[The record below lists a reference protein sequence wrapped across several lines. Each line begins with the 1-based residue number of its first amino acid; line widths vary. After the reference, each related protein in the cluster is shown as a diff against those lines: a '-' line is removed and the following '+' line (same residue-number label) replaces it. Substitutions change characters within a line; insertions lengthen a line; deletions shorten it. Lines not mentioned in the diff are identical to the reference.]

1 MTIAALVDEL
11 NAGSSMALFGD
22 STHAAMERM
31 YPICRS
37 LTGAGVHATLDI
49 IEESLAHSSLALKRR
64 SVASGTQAFDWT
76 INEEWNVRDAFIA
89 DQQGRRVVDFRQHN
103 LHLVGYS
110 TPVRATMTLD
120 ELRPHLH
127 TMPDRPD
134 WIPYRTT
141 YYNRTWGFCLSDRQ
155 LQAMA
160 DEDDGPYDVVV
171 DTTLAPGEMTYAE
184 LVLPGD
190 TTDEVMFTAHLCHPS
205 IANDNLSGL
214 AIATEVARTLQSL
227 DSRRFTYRFLFAPGT
242 IGSITWLSR
251 NADVLPRLRHGLVLT
266 GLGGPGALVYKR
278 TRHGSRDIDR
288 AVGHVVARRA
298 GEVRGYSPYGYDE
311 RQFNSVGFDLP
322 FGRLSRT
329 PHGEY
334 PEYHTSADD
343 LSFVKPAELVD
354 SYAAILEVVD
364 VLENDR
370 TYENLSPYGEPQ
382 LGKRGIYPT
391 MGGKSAS
398 DAVMAM
404 LWTLGYSDGSTSLL
418 EIATIAGMSFSD
430 IRAAADTLAGADLLA
445 DVGAEREVGER
456 I

>member
-1 MTIAALVDEL
+1 
-11 NAGSSMALFGD
+11 
-22 STHAAMERM
+22 MERM

-37 LTGAGVHATLDI
+37 LTGDGVRATLDI
-49 IEESLAHSSLALKRR
+49 LEESLSPDSLALERQT
-64 SVASGTQAFDWT
+64 VPSGTQAHDWT
-76 INEEWNVRDAFIA
+76 INDEWNVRDAYIA
-89 DQQGRRVVDFRQHN
+89 DRDGRRVVDFREHN

-120 ELRPHLH
+120 ELRPHLY

-155 LQAMA
+155 LQAMDA
-160 DEDDGPYDVVV
+160 GPYDVVV
-171 DTTLAPGEMTYAE
+171 DATLAPGEMTYAE
-184 LVLPGD
+184 LVIPGD
-190 TTDEVMFTAHLCHPS
+190 TADEVMFTAHLCHPS
-205 IANDNLSGL
+205 LANDNLSGL
-214 AIATEVARTLQSL
+214 TVATEVARTLLSL
-227 DSRRFTYRFLFAPGT
+227 ESRHFTYRFLFAPGT

-251 NADVLPRLRHGLVLT
+251 NAEVLPRLRHGLVLT
-266 GLGGPGALVYKR
+266 GLGGPGPLVYKR

-288 AVGHVVARRA
+288 AAAHVVSRRG

-311 RQFNSVGFDLP
+311 RQFNSIGFDLP

-334 PEYHTSADD
+334 PEYHTSADN
-343 LSFVKPAELVD
+343 LSFVKPEELVD
-354 SYAAILEVVD
+354 SYAAILELVD

-404 LWTLGYSDGSTSLL
+404 LWTLAYSDGSTSLL
-418 EIATIAGMSFSD
+418 DIAGVADMGFPD
-430 IRAAADTLAGADLLA
+430 IRAAADTLTGAALLR
-445 DVGAEREVGER
+445 DVVQTRSQGGPSDRASD
-456 I
+456 

>member
-1 MTIAALVDEL
+1 
-11 NAGSSMALFGD
+11 
-22 STHAAMERM
+22 MERM

-37 LTGAGVHATLDI
+37 LTGDGVRATLDI
-49 IEESLAHSSLALKRR
+49 LEETLSLDSLALERR
-64 SVASGTQAFDWT
+64 TVPSGTQAYDWT
-76 INEEWNVRDAFIA
+76 INDEWNVRDAYIA
-89 DQQGRRVVDFRQHN
+89 DRDGRRVVDFREHN

-120 ELRPHLH
+120 ELRPHLY

-155 LQAMA
+155 LQAMDA
-160 DEDDGPYDVVV
+160 GPYDVVV
-171 DTTLAPGEMTYAE
+171 DATLAPGEMTYAE
-184 LVLPGD
+184 LVIPGD
-190 TTDEVMFTAHLCHPS
+190 TADEVMFTAHLCHPS
-205 IANDNLSGL
+205 LANDNLSGL
-214 AIATEVARTLQSL
+214 TVATEVARTLLSL
-227 DSRRFTYRFLFAPGT
+227 ESRHFTYRFLFAPGT

-251 NADVLPRLRHGLVLT
+251 NAEVLPRLRHGLVLT
-266 GLGGPGALVYKR
+266 GLGGPGPLVYKR

-288 AVGHVVARRA
+288 AAAHAVSRRG

-311 RQFNSVGFDLP
+311 RQFNSIGFDLP

-334 PEYHTSADD
+334 PEYHTSADN
-343 LSFVKPAELVD
+343 LSFVKPEELVD
-354 SYAAILEVVD
+354 SYAAILELVD

-404 LWTLGYSDGSTSLL
+404 LWTLAYSDGSTSLL
-418 EIATIAGMSFSD
+418 DIAGVADMGFPD
-430 IRAAADTLAGADLLA
+430 IRAAADTLTGAALLR
-445 DVGAEREVGER
+445 DVRHVVS
-456 I
+456 